1 MPSLKCCRTG
11 DSGGDDDE
19 GSRNRKRRKD
29 NNKNEGVL
37 PAASA
42 RRSRRRCNS
51 VQWDGEE
58 AKSKMKESSN
68 RVQEVINAQSPLVRT
83 SRGRRPSNFMLPA
96 YSICSSST
104 EKTTVQWYFGGG
116 EQSAIVAVVF
126 NGKDVCK
133 LLFVFSNGEDDL
145 CSSSPMEKTGRCS
158 VPTA

>member
-11 DSGGDDDE
+11 DSSGDDDE
-19 GSRNRKRRKD
+19 GSRNHKRIKE

-68 RVQEVINAQSPLVRT
+68 RVQEVINARSLRVRT
-83 SRGRRPSNFMLPA
+83 SRGR
-96 YSICSSST
+96 
-104 EKTTVQWYFGGG
+104 VQARSRNSERKSWEAFGLCYDPG
-116 EQSAIVAVVF
+116 SYHCVAPFTSHHRNLRMQV
-126 NGKDVCK
+126 
-133 LLFVFSNGEDDL
+133 
-145 CSSSPMEKTGRCS
+145 
-158 VPTA
+158 